1 MDKYKLCRLLKKK
14 AVMSV
19 DDLYHELFYHW
30 VHDDSTFADEQQR
43 NQVPT
48 GLLMAAYFGC
58 RPVSM
63 FDTRLR
69 FEDDDG
75 ARRSSDRVKVDN
87 GPIDGDDDQGPMN
100 TDRDTEMDSDWGE
113 D

>member
-14 AVMSV
+14 AVRSV

-48 GLLMAAYFGC
+48 GLLMAVYFGC

-69 FEDDDG
+69 FKDNDG

-100 TDRDTEMDSDWGE
+100 TDRDTEMDSD
-113 D
+113 